1 MFIHNLQSHWF
12 TQDKYTMIS
21 STSPFFI
28 SLIILLLIA
37 NTSTQSLDRQQ
48 PFLRVAC
55 SYNKGNYTNN
65 SVYQTNLNRLLPSLL
80 LSNVNSN
87 GYGFYSY
94 SNGENSDQVNA
105 IGLCR
110 GDLIA
115 DACSACLGN
124 STNILTQTC
133 PNQMEATIWNE
144 NCMLR
149 YSNRTLY
156 GILEVLPAFYQ
167 SNSENVSSSSSV
179 VDEFNQ
185 HLMTLLE
192 SLRSEVSG
200 GGSLRK
206 YAVGN
211 KSVTDSNR
219 TMFVLFGLAQCTPDL
234 STLDCNHCL
243 NSGLEVINN
252 NFYGKD
258 SVRFVKPSC
267 NLRYEAYLFFDP
279 AIGSSGSLAPAPTSP
294 PSGKKSTHT
303 PWVIIIP
310 FVATAEVSVLVISMC
325 MCLRAKKRK
334 NRLTEEEITNADQIT
349 SAEALQFD
357 FDSIR
362 VATNNFSEANKLGRG
377 GLGTVYKGKLASDED
392 IAVKRL
398 SRDSAQGDLEFKNEV
413 SLVARLQHRNL
424 VRLLGFCLEGN
435 ERLLVYEFVPNGS
448 LDQFIFDP
456 VKRADLNLQ
465 NYSRHW
471 TRTSLPSRR
480 FSSQDY
486 SP

>member
-37 NTSTQSLDRQQ
+37 STSTQSLDRQQ

-94 SNGENSDQVNA
+94 SYGENSDQVNA

-219 TMFVLFGLAQCTPDL
+219 TMFGLAQCTPDL

-252 NFYGKD
+252 SFYGKD

-279 AIGSSGSLAPAPTSP
+279 AIGSSGTLAPAPTSP

-310 FVATAEVSVLVISMC
+310 FVATAEVSVLVISIC

-357 FDSIR
+357 FDSVR

-377 GLGTVYKGKLASDED
+377 GLGAVYKGKLASDED

-413 SLVARLQHRNL
+413 SLVAKLQHRNL

>member
-192 SLRSEVSG
+192 SLRSE
-200 GGSLRK
+200 
-206 YAVGN
+206 
-211 KSVTDSNR
+211 
-219 TMFVLFGLAQCTPDL
+219 
-234 STLDCNHCL
+234 
-243 NSGLEVINN
+243 
-252 NFYGKD
+252 D

-377 GLGTVYKGKLASDED
+377 GLGSKCLKS
-392 IAVKRL
+392 
-398 SRDSAQGDLEFKNEV
+398 
-413 SLVARLQHRNL
+413 SLQK
-424 VRLLGFCLEGN
+424 
-435 ERLLVYEFVPNGS
+435 FVVP
-448 LDQFIFDP
+448 
-456 VKRADLNLQ
+456 
-465 NYSRHW
+465 
-471 TRTSLPSRR
+471 
-480 FSSQDY
+480 
-486 SP
+486 

>member
-1 MFIHNLQSHWF
+1 MFMHNLQSHWF
-12 TQDKYTMIS
+12 TQDKYTVIS

-28 SLIILLLIA
+28 SLIILFLIA

-94 SNGENSDQVNA
+94 SYGENSDQVNA

-179 VDEFNQ
+179 VDDFNQ
-185 HLMTLLE
+185 QLMTLLE
-192 SLRSEVSG
+192 SLRSE
-200 GGSLRK
+200 
-206 YAVGN
+206 
-211 KSVTDSNR
+211 
-219 TMFVLFGLAQCTPDL
+219 
-234 STLDCNHCL
+234 
-243 NSGLEVINN
+243 
-252 NFYGKD
+252 D

-294 PSGKKSTHT
+294 PSGIYESTHT

-310 FVATAEVSVLVISMC
+310 FVATAEVSVLVISIC

-334 NRLTEEEITNADQIT
+334 NRLTEEEITNADQIK
-349 SAEALQFD
+349 ALQFD

-377 GLGTVYKGKLASDED
+377 GLGLLLLQKFICVQFVLQMSTN
-392 IAVKRL
+392 IA
-398 SRDSAQGDLEFKNEV
+398 
-413 SLVARLQHRNL
+413 
-424 VRLLGFCLEGN
+424 
-435 ERLLVYEFVPNGS
+435 
-448 LDQFIFDP
+448 
-456 VKRADLNLQ
+456 
-465 NYSRHW
+465 
-471 TRTSLPSRR
+471 
-480 FSSQDY
+480 
-486 SP
+486 